1 MMKLQNGTKF
11 THLLQSLTGR
21 KCLTLALLA
30 GLTLGLSGCNSSG
43 DSADGGGGSSSGG
56 KQFITVGTATQ
67 GGVYSLVG
75 NAIANTVEAEKGEL
89 NWSVTA
95 QGSKGTQENIRKLS
109 AGEIEFGMS
118 NAAIAY
124 FASRGEGSWDKKQ
137 EIRSVATLAPNIC
150 VFVTTE
156 KANIKTMADLKGKR
170 VVLGPPGAGF
180 EAFLGPIL
188 KAHDLTYDDVEVKNA
203 GFLAASELLADGG
216 ADAAFM
222 GGVPPNGV
230 VKGLCQSQDI
240 VFVKMNDNLY
250 DTLKDLPFYAPAT
263 VKAGIYSDLTEDLG
277 TVNCGNM
284 QLITHANV
292 DEDVVYNFTKLL
304 FENAQKIADQHPA
317 GNAIKPGNV
326 VKQVGV
332 PFHPGAIKY
341 YKEKGFWPEDAE

>member
-1 MMKLQNGTKF
+1 MKPKIRKPIRPMKLRTTCAACCF
-11 THLLQSLTGR
+11 LV
-21 KCLTLALLA
+21 LLA
-30 GLTLGLSGCNSSG
+30 TLGCNSKTETGTGTVAGNSTSG
-43 DSADGGGGSSSGG
+43 K

-75 NAIANTVEAEKGEL
+75 NAIANTIEAEKGDL

-124 FASRGEGSWDKKQ
+124 YAFRGEGTWKGKQ
-137 EIRSVATLAPNIC
+137 EIRSIATLAPNIC

-156 KANIKTMADLKGKR
+156 ASNIKTMADLKGKR

-188 KAHDLTYDDVEVKNA
+188 KAHDLSYDDVEVKNA

-222 GGVPPNGV
+222 GGVPPNGI
-230 VKGLCQSQDI
+230 VKGLCQNQDV
-240 VFVKMNDNLY
+240 VFVKMKDDLFES
-250 DTLKDLPFYAPAT
+250 LKELPFYAPKT
-263 VKAGIYSDLTEDLG
+263 VKAGVYSDLTEDLS

-284 QLITHANV
+284 QLITHSKV
-292 DEDVVYNFTKLL
+292 DEEVVYNFTKLL
-304 FENAQKIADQHPA
+304 YENAAKIAEQHPA
-317 GNAIKPGNV
+317 GKAINPKNV
-326 VKQVGV
+326 IKNVGV
-332 PFHPGAIKY
+332 PFHPGAVKY
-341 YKEKGFWPEDAE
+341 YKEAGFWPEDAQ

>member
-1 MMKLQNGTKF
+1 MMKLQNGTKP
-11 THLLQSLTGR
+11 THLLPSLPPR
-21 KCLTLALLA
+21 VCLALALLA

-43 DSADGGGGSSSGG
+43 DSAGGGGNSSGG

-75 NAIANTVEAEKGEL
+75 NAIANTVEAEKGGL

-188 KAHDLTYDDVEVKNA
+188 KAHGLTYDDVEVKNA

-230 VKGLCQSQDI
+230 VKGLCQSQDV

-263 VKAGIYSDLTEDLG
+263 VKAGVYSDLAEDLG

-284 QLITHANV
+284 QLITHADV
-292 DEDVVYNFTKLL
+292 DEEVVYNFTKLL
-304 FENAQKIADQHPA
+304 FENAKKIADQHPA